1 MLLVL
6 LVWLVV
12 PAEAAGVAQAAGGA
26 VAAAAAATAAA
37 STILN
42 YWAAMEGDTAGDLE
56 VLNKGCGVIR
66 IMSSNLRRVKR
77 DETGQDMSKVVFGQT
92 TRAVEDAAVDIW
104 AGQDSGVE
112 DGGAPGQAA
121 LWSAGKLKDEVSFSW
136 GGMKMGWTHQQGH
149 KGKKGIRRGG
159 GLKCTRSRLTAG
171 VGGGT

>member
-1 MLLVL
+1 MLVL

-92 TRAVEDAAVDIW
+92 TRAV
-104 AGQDSGVE
+104 
-112 DGGAPGQAA
+112 
-121 LWSAGKLKDEVSFSW
+121 
-136 GGMKMGWTHQQGH
+136 
-149 KGKKGIRRGG
+149 
-159 GLKCTRSRLTAG
+159 
-171 VGGGT
+171 